1 MRIPT
6 LIINSAPGDDYRVV
20 ISLSQPK
27 QDVCVF
33 FSFKYVFY
41 LIYLNLK
48 KNFINICYI
57 KAQKRVSIFF

>member
-27 QDVCVF
+27 QDVSVCVF
-33 FSFKYVFY
+33 FFLSNMY
-41 LIYLNLK
+41 
-48 KNFINICYI
+48 FI
-57 KAQKRVSIFF
+57 